1 MKRLMLLLPVIG
13 MILTCGTSGCAQQ
26 EPKVERY
33 GCVIGV
39 KEDRIEEYKKIHA
52 ETWPG
57 VLAMIKKCNIRNYS
71 IYLAEVA
78 PEQYYLFAYFEYT
91 GDNYEKDMEMMKADP
106 TTQKWW
112 ELCEPMQSPIPTR
125 AEGEWWHRMEEVFHQ
140 D

>member
-1 MKRLMLLLPVIG
+1 MKRIALWFATVIT
-13 MILTCGTSGCAQQ
+13 ILIYGLSGCAQK
-26 EPKVERY
+26 ESKVERY

-78 PEQYYLFAYFEYT
+78 PEQYYLFSYFEYT
-91 GDNYEKDMEMMKADP
+91 GDNYDKDMEMMKADP

-112 ELCEPMQSPIPTR
+112 ELCEPMQAPIPTR
-125 AEGEWWHRMEEVFHQ
+125 SEGEWWHRMVEVFHTE
-140 D
+140 